1 MLIIRWN
8 CEEITVYIVT
18 IMGMAYSLNTKNYKK
33 LLADIASDVQIDMD
47 NYGKYLSD
55 IVNVTDM
62 SRKEAQELL
71 LDLLKSES

>member
-1 MLIIRWN
+1 
-8 CEEITVYIVT
+8 
-18 IMGMAYSLNTKNYKK
+18 MGMAYSLNTKNYKK

>member
-1 MLIIRWN
+1 M
-8 CEEITVYIVT
+8 YIVT